1 MRFKCEVILK
11 LIEYNNKIRFDSRIR
26 VEIII

>member
-1 MRFKCEVILK
+1 MRFKRKVILK
-11 LIEYNNKIRFDSRIR
+11 LIEYNNEIRFDLRIE

>member
-1 MRFKCEVILK
+1 MRFKREAILK
-11 LIEYNNKIRFDSRIR
+11 LIEYNNKIRFDLRAK